1 MTDKIEEKLSKIKA
15 LQMFDTNKINE
26 FDVGTT
32 KGLCMIHECLF
43 SDVYEFAG
51 NVRKENISKGNFCF
65 ASALYLDVILSKIDL
80 MPQDSFENIINKY
93 VEMNIAHPFRI
104 FISNGKK
111 SSYSY

>member
-15 LQMFDTNKINE
+15 LQMFDTNKIN
-26 FDVGTT
+26 D
-32 KGLCMIHECLF
+32 
-43 SDVYEFAG
+43 FAG